1 MADHPAYIELKGI
14 CKSFGPVVAN
24 HNINLSVEKG
34 EIHALLGENGS
45 GKSTLMN
52 MLSGIYS
59 PDAGEI
65 YLDGK
70 AVSFPSRRRP
80 SARASAWYISTSNWW
95 MCSLQRRIL

>member
-70 AVSFPSRRRP
+70 AVSFPSP
-80 SARASAWYISTSNWW
+80 QNLSKRALAWCISILSWW
-95 MCSLQRRIL
+95 TC